1 MKRAIIQELIKWKNA
16 PGRMPLLV
24 RGARQTG
31 KSYIIKRLG
40 QDYFKNTIIIN
51 FELEPRY
58 KNCFKTLDPKKVIQ
72 EIEILSNQSV
82 VPGESLLFLDE
93 IQECPAAIQSLRYFF
108 ENLPNLHVIGAGSF
122 LEFSLGEKTHGMPVG
137 RVEFQYLYPMTFSE
151 MLIVLAE
158 DKILEFMKNL
168 RITDTIPTSIHQK
181 LLELMR
187 LYCITGGMPQVLAHY
202 SEHRNLLQC
211 RHMQTALL
219 NTYRS
224 DFGKYATRV
233 QQQFCERVFEK
244 APTLICQHFK
254 YTDIDPDLDGRSIK
268 AAIKLLCKAN
278 VLTPIYYTSANG
290 LPLSATQI
298 EKRYKLLFLD
308 IGLVQASSHIS
319 PELLLNQDLM
329 QINRGTLTEQFIG
342 QHLITLQAS
351 NDRATLYYWQRDA
364 RGSQAEVD
372 YVIALGSQIIP
383 MEIKA
388 GKTGRL
394 KSLHLFMESHKSQ
407 LGIKLSQ
414 ESFNTREKIWV
425 VPLYLIEELP
435 RLIENAR

>member
-1 MKRAIIQELIKWKNA
+1 MKRAIIQDLIEWKNS
-16 PGRMPLLV
+16 PGRMPLIV

-31 KSYIIKRLG
+31 KSYIIKNFG
-40 QDYFKNTIIIN
+40 QNYFQNIITVN

-58 KNCFKTLDPKKVIQ
+58 KNCFKTLAPKQIIQ
-72 EIEILSNQSV
+72 EIEVLSNQNV
-82 VPGESLLFLDE
+82 IPGETLLFLDE
-93 IQECPAAIQSLRYFF
+93 IQECPPAIQALRYFF
-108 ENLPNLHVIGAGSF
+108 ENLSSLHVIGAGSL
-122 LEFSLGEKTHGMPVG
+122 LEFSLGEETHGMAVG

-151 MLIVLAE
+151 MLMALAE
-158 DKILEFMKNL
+158 DKVLEFMKNL
-168 RITDTIPTSIHQK
+168 SVTDIIPVSIHEK

-211 RHMQTALL
+211 RNMQIALL

-233 QQQFCERVFEK
+233 QQQYCERVFEK

-278 VLTPIYYTSANG
+278 VLTPIYYTSASL
-290 LPLSATQI
+290 LPLSATQV

-329 QINRGTLTEQFIG
+329 QINKGTLIEQFIG
-342 QHLITLQAS
+342 QHLTALS
-351 NDRATLYYWQRDA
+351 PRNDHATLYYWQRDA

-372 YVIALGSQIIP
+372 YVIAVEQKIIP
-383 MEIKA
+383 IEVKA

-394 KSLHLFMESHKSQ
+394 KSLHLFMELNKSH

-414 ESFNTREKIWV
+414 ENFNPRENIWV

-435 RLIENAR
+435 RLIKSQQ